1 MIDLYKRLICDI
13 HLKNIFKNLLY
24 KKTETKENL
33 NKKHQIK
40 KTPHNLYNIVGFSLS
55 GWE

>member
-24 KKTETKENL
+24 KKQKQKQ
-33 NKKHQIK
+33 KKI
-40 KTPHNLYNIVGFSLS
+40 
-55 GWE
+55 